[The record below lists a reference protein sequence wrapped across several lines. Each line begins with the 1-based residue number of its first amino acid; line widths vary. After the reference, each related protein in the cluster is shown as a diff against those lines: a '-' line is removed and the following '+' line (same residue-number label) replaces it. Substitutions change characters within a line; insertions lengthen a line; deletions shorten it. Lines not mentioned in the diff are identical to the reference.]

1 MLNFEDEAKGNGYV
15 FVVGVDEAGRGPL
28 AGPVISAAVFL
39 KSSQFEHSI
48 KDSKKMTERQ
58 REQAFLEI
66 FEKGVVG
73 IGVMNESVIDSCNI
87 LQATFLAMASAVRQ
101 LISRLP
107 QESVCLNNFDKQV
120 FLLIDGPHFK
130 TDLPY
135 GHRTIIDGDDKC
147 LSIACASIV
156 AKVYRDRVLRSYDR
170 IYPQYGFKS
179 HKGYPTEAHRKAI
192 MKNGLSPI
200 HRRSF
205 QCKDLHEAPLE

>member
-1 MLNFEDEAKGNGYV
+1 MLNFEDEAKGKGYV

-39 KSSQFEHSI
+39 KDSAFENEI
-48 KDSKKMTERQ
+48 KDSKKMTEAQ
-58 REQAFLEI
+58 RERAFLEI
-66 FEKGVVG
+66 FDKGIVG

-87 LQATFLAMASAVRQ
+87 LQATFLAMACAVRQ
-101 LISRLP
+101 LILRLP
-107 QESVCLNNFDKQV
+107 VDSLSAKDFNRQV
-120 FLLIDGPHFK
+120 LLLIDGPHFK

-156 AKVYRDRVLRSYDR
+156 AKVYRDRVLKSYDR
-170 IYPQYGFKS
+170 IYPAYGFKF
-179 HKGYPTEAHRKAI
+179 HKGYATEAHRKAI
-192 MKNGLSPI
+192 LENGLSPI

-205 QCKDLHEAPLE
+205 QCKDLPQEFLE